1 MEQATDQP
9 KTEHPKTTQA
19 DPDIEAEK
27 NSLASES
34 AGETLSPTLD
44 TTRKPSIPVEPD
56 SPEVRKTRRAK
67 AKAAYAPV
75 RTFAEDGASAAL
87 DVQA

>member
-1 MEQATDQP
+1 MASP
-9 KTEHPKTTQA
+9 LVGGLRKYFSTEGKVLGSRVNLLNQKSTKH
-19 DPDIEAEK
+19 
-27 NSLASES
+27 
-34 AGETLSPTLD
+34 
-44 TTRKPSIPVEPD
+44 KPFIPVEPD

-67 AKAAYAPV
+67 AKAAYAAV